1 MLTSVELAHT
11 IGVTSIS
18 VLADIYTTRVPV
30 LYLITKAFPTAS
42 NSG

>member
-18 VLADIYTTRVPV
+18 VLAAIYTARVSV
-30 LYLITKAFPTAS
+30 YYLMDKAFPTAS
-42 NSG
+42 NNG